1 MQKKSLVI
9 IFTLLFSLCVAS
21 ASPILAQE
29 SATDSAVTENLKKRL
44 QESLGT
50 EESSPISL
58 ARGYVG
64 IVKDIIKST
73 VIMEDKDGKKD
84 ILLSADTVILRAPGN
99 TVIKPENIRIDDYII
114 AMGYPDENEI
124 LSGRRVIVS
133 VDPIAPPPKTSG
145 LGTIVKMTKTALT
158 LNVDGIETTL
168 ALTSKT
174 IVKSAGGTIALADLE
189 IGDTLIYTALL
200 DEDDESLTATI
211 LMRIASSV
219 VAE

>member
-1 MQKKSLVI
+1 MQKKSLLI
-9 IFTLLFSLCVAS
+9 IFTLLFSLCVVS
-21 ASPILAQE
+21 VSPILAQE

-64 IVKDIIKST
+64 MVKDIIKST

-145 LGTIVKMTKTALT
+145 LGTIVKMTKSTIT
-158 LNVDGIETTL
+158 MNVNQTETTL

-200 DEDDESLTATI
+200 DKENDLTATI